1 MFQNACGERG
11 SASCFSCAERNPTAT
26 RWARRVEVD
35 GQVKWVVAGSA
46 YLSQHTK
53 RLHFGLGD
61 RQRAEKVRIVWPSG
75 HAQELPPLEAG
86 FLYEVTEGV
95 SEFRSTPPAAA

>member
-1 MFQNACGERG
+1 M
-11 SASCFSCAERNPTAT
+11 
-26 RWARRVEVD
+26 
-35 GQVKWVVAGSA
+35 KWVVAGSA

-75 HAQELPPLEAG
+75 LAQELPPLEAG

-95 SEFRSTPPAAA
+95 SEFRSTRLRPRDRVACRCAR